1 MCVPHIR
8 IVNASRRDL
17 PEELVDDITRG
28 ASFGVISN
36 TADMY
41 NLRVATYE
49 VEFDREN
56 NQRRVTYTIGDTI
69 GVTE

>member
-1 MCVPHIR
+1 MCVPRIK

-28 ASFGVISN
+28 ASFGVINN

-41 NLRVATYE
+41 NLRVAVYE

-56 NQRRVTYTIGDTI
+56 NQKCITYTIGDTI

>member
-1 MCVPHIR
+1 MCVPRIK
-8 IVNASRRDL
+8 IVNVSRRDL

-28 ASFGVISN
+28 SGLSVINN

-41 NLRVATYE
+41 NLRVVAYE

-56 NQRRVTYTIGDTI
+56 NQKCITYTIGDTP
-69 GVTE
+69 GVA

>member
-1 MCVPHIR
+1 MCVPRIK
-8 IVNASRRDL
+8 IVNASRCGL

-36 TADMY
+36 TADKY

-56 NQRRVTYTIGDTI
+56 NQTRVTYTIGDTI
-69 GVTE
+69 GTAE

>member
-1 MCVPHIR
+1 MCVPRIK
-8 IVNASRRDL
+8 IVNVSRRDL

-41 NLRVATYE
+41 NLRVAAYE

-56 NQRRVTYTIGDTI
+56 NQKCITYTIGDTP

>member
-1 MCVPHIR
+1 MSVPRIK

-28 ASFGVISN
+28 ASIRVVNN

-41 NLRVATYE
+41 NLRIAAYE
-49 VEFDREN
+49 VEFDEEN
-56 NQRRVTYTIGDTI
+56 NQKCITYTIGDTL
-69 GVTE
+69 GVV

>member
-1 MCVPHIR
+1 MCVPRIK
-8 IVNASRRDL
+8 IVNASRCGL

-36 TADMY
+36 TADKY

-56 NQRRVTYTIGDTI
+56 NQTCVTYTIDDNI
-69 GVTE
+69 GVAE

>member
-1 MCVPHIR
+1 MCVPRIK
-8 IVNASRRDL
+8 IVNASRRGL

-56 NQRRVTYTIGDTI
+56 TQKCVTYTIGDNI
-69 GVTE
+69 GVAE

>member
-1 MCVPHIR
+1 MCIPRIK
-8 IVNASRRDL
+8 IVNVSRRAL

-56 NQRRVTYTIGDTI
+56 TQKCVTYTIGDNI
-69 GVTE
+69 GVAE

>member
-1 MCVPHIR
+1 MCVPRIK
-8 IVNASRRDL
+8 IVNVSRRDL

-28 ASFGVISN
+28 SGLSVINN

-41 NLRVATYE
+41 NLRVVAYE

-56 NQRRVTYTIGDTI
+56 NQRCITYTIGDTP
-69 GVTE
+69 GVA

>member
-1 MCVPHIR
+1 MCVPRIK
-8 IVNASRRDL
+8 IVNASRCGL

-36 TADMY
+36 TADKY

-49 VEFDREN
+49 AEFDREN
-56 NQRRVTYTIGDTI
+56 NQTCATYTIGAI
-69 GVTE
+69 L

>member
-1 MCVPHIR
+1 MCVPRIK
-8 IVNASRRDL
+8 IVNVSRRDL

-28 ASFGVISN
+28 ARFGVISN

-56 NQRRVTYTIGDTI
+56 TQKCITYTIGDTQ
-69 GVTE
+69 GVA

>member
-1 MCVPHIR
+1 MRVPRIK
-8 IVNASRRDL
+8 IVNVSRRDL
-17 PEELVDDITRG
+17 PEELVDDIIRG
-28 ASFGVISN
+28 SRFGVISD

-56 NQRRVTYTIGDTI
+56 TQKCVTYTIGDTQ
-69 GVTE
+69 GVAE